1 MKQLTIIGNIGADA
15 QLKTMTDGTQFSTFN
30 VAVTSGQTTEW
41 MGVLMRFRPKLH
53 QYLIK
58 GQMVYI
64 SGFPTFGIYN
74 NKVDI
79 TINADHLELC
89 GSPKTSP
96 VDGST
101 ISPSAS
107 APLASA
113 APSTPTQTS
122 IPVPTAAPHNP
133 YPFE

>member
-30 VAVTSGQTTEW
+30 VAVSSGQTTEW

-53 QYLIK
+53 QYLVK
-58 GQMVYI
+58 GQMVYV
-64 SGFPTFGIYN
+64 SGFPSFSIYN

-96 VDGST
+96 ADGAA
-101 ISPSAS
+101 IAHSAA

-113 APSTPTQTS
+113 APSAPTQTT
-122 IPVPTAAPHNP
+122 IPVPTTAPHNP

>member
-53 QYLIK
+53 TYLVK
-58 GQMVYI
+58 GQMVYV
-64 SGFPTFGIYN
+64 SGFPSFGIYN

-96 VDGST
+96 ADGAA
-101 ISPSAS
+101 IAHSAA
-107 APLASA
+107 APIASA
-113 APSTPTQTS
+113 APSAPTQTS
-122 IPVPTAAPHNP
+122 IPVPTAAPNNP